1 MNDNIKEAVIQ
12 KKVLGDIESK
22 VNFLFF
28 VMFLSLFLFQSKLE
42 ILFKN
47 IVESK
52 TFEKFIYILII
63 VNLLVM
69 VVESEPDINKDFSDL
84 FNYFERFSIIVFTI
98 EYVIRS
104 INSFQKNKKYNT
116 SFFGL
121 IDLFSILPYY
131 FQAALGFDGRF
142 IRIFR
147 LFRISRILKLGRFS
161 KSFDLLGKGVN
172 NVKTELYLTFSIAF
186 ILLFFSASGIYFI
199 ENEVQPQNFS
209 SITSSF
215 WWAVSSLT
223 GVGFEAIY
231 PITLGGKIFGSII
244 ALVGVGVIA
253 VPTGIISASFV
264 EIINEHKQN
273 NNGQ

>member
-1 MNDNIKEAVIQ
+1 
-12 KKVLGDIESK
+12 
-22 VNFLFF
+22 
-28 VMFLSLFLFQSKLE
+28 
-42 ILFKN
+42 LFKN

-63 VNLLVM
+63 ANLLVM
-69 VVESEPDINKDFSDL
+69 VIESEPDINKDFSDL
-84 FNYFERFSIIVFTI
+84 FSYFERFSIIIFTV

-264 EIINEHKQN
+264 EIINEHKSN